1 MIYFAK
7 FVFAVSPIVLWFLL
21 LATILYG
28 IATPVETGVVTLIA
42 VILLLFFKL
51 KIVLNNYIH
60 NIFYFGL
67 GFLTAFV
74 VFFWGLPLII

>member
-21 LATILYG
+21 LATILCG
-28 IATPVETGVVTLIA
+28 IATPVETGVVALITL
-42 VILLLFFKL
+42 ILLLFFKL